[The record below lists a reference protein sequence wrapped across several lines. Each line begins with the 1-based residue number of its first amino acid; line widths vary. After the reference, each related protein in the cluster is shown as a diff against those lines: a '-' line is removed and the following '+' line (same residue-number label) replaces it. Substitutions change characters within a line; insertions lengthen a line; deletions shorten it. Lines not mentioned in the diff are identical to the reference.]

1 MEKLKKRLLGLLVI
15 LILVISVLSTVYNVY
30 AVGKE
35 YQLNTQLNNNN
46 LKIYIQKIES
56 SLEDIENM
64 LMMEAQADVQLKY
77 IMKANSELD
86 YYTAL
91 VNKKSQFSDEINKYQ
106 YLDGIGLFDGKN
118 ELYIGVKGKYLS
130 TGEHTNIKTH
140 LKDIIT
146 SFEMTK
152 MDTWFPVQIQSQY
165 YLIRMIQI
173 QNIYIFT
180 WVTPKHLLS
189 DFQNIKGQRY
199 YFLCK
204 ESGTI
209 LNKENQVDL
218 VQIKGDVAKIRG
230 NNYIVYGSPFK
241 KSSYKFAMLERGNAR
256 EILFQR
262 IITSITVI
270 WLIGLGILFI
280 VWRFTKE
287 IFIEPVEN
295 IIMKKELQKNKAQLQ
310 FLQIQMNPH
319 FLNNCLSLIRNM
331 IIFEENEEAEK
342 AVLLLGH
349 YTRNSLCTEVTVD
362 IEKELEHVNYW
373 YELQKLRLEGKIKI
387 NISLEDGLEKNKIP
401 SMLIY
406 TFVENSVKHHGV
418 DTGQIKIEVSIQRI
432 TLEKKKY
439 IEVCIE
445 DNGQGFDKK
454 TIDLIQRKEVIIDKR
469 GLHHIGIYNII
480 QRLDIL
486 YENRAQIKFT
496 NKTEQSGAVVIIDIP
511 CDVEKR

>member
-1 MEKLKKRLLGLLVI
+1 M
-15 LILVISVLSTVYNVY
+15 
-30 AVGKE
+30 
-35 YQLNTQLNNNN
+35 
-46 LKIYIQKIES
+46 
-56 SLEDIENM
+56 
-64 LMMEAQADVQLKY
+64 
-77 IMKANSELD
+77 
-86 YYTAL
+86 
-91 VNKKSQFSDEINKYQ
+91 
-106 YLDGIGLFDGKN
+106 
-118 ELYIGVKGKYLS
+118 
-130 TGEHTNIKTH
+130 
-140 LKDIIT
+140 
-146 SFEMTK
+146 
-152 MDTWFPVQIQSQY
+152 
-165 YLIRMIQI
+165 
-173 QNIYIFT
+173 
-180 WVTPKHLLS
+180 
-189 DFQNIKGQRY
+189 
-199 YFLCK
+199 
-204 ESGTI
+204 
-209 LNKENQVDL
+209 

-373 YELQKLRLEGKIKI
+373 YELQKLRLEGRIKI

-496 NKTEQSGAVVIIDIP
+496 NKTEQTGAVVIIDIP